1 MFIQWMKFHSI
12 KSGKVKSE
20 EGFTLVEVIMV
31 FVIMSIFST
40 TIVLPF
46 LSNLNNGTRAD
57 IYATA
62 AHIGARDI
70 EDWRGSGFGNFP
82 MSGTGSTGNDI
93 EINGRTYVR
102 TYFNTRVRSSY
113 TNISN
118 TFVTFDTTG
127 PVDGQNY
134 IMVNAIVTE
143 YSSDPDVQVTMYG
156 LISRNYN

>member
-102 TYFNTRVRSSY
+102 TFINNRVSSSY
-113 TNISN
+113 TDVTN
-118 TFVTFDTTG
+118 TAVT
-127 PVDGQNY
+127 Y
-134 IMVNAIVTE
+134 IDNALGSYIRVKATVTE